1 MISSLSPVV
10 AAESP
15 TCDDD
20 VVAKTEALAAQLLQ
34 AATAAQTGAGKREAA
49 QMSRLMD
56 DQAGKGFLFAMV
68 DETFRSARHGTSAR
82 RWRGILNDFGAPQY
96 PAAHER
102 VLMKLGAFG
111 SQIVPQIVMP
121 LVQTM
126 MRAQT
131 SRVILSGETKALEK
145 FLARRQSEGFS
156 VNLNHLGEA
165 VLGEE
170 EAAHRLELAL
180 NYLARPDISYLSIKI
195 SAIFSQINLLAW
207 DETLRAIKER
217 LRVLY
222 RAALPGGKFVNL
234 DMEEFRDLALTV
246 AAFTQVLDES
256 EFAELEAGIVL
267 QAYLPDSFAVQK
279 QLTSWAR
286 ERVERGGAGIKI
298 RLVKG
303 ANLAMERVEAEMHGW
318 NAAPYDSKPET
329 DANFRRMLEW
339 GVQPENARVAR
350 LGVASHNL
358 FDVALALTL
367 RDELGVENRVEIEML
382 EGMAPHQAH
391 AVKARAGGLLLYAPV
406 VKSDDFLSALAYL
419 IRRLDENTSE
429 GNFLRDG
436 FGLSGQSESWT
447 RQRAAFEAGWRERE
461 SVFSGSQRASLPAE
475 KSGFD
480 NAPDSDWTQI
490 ATRDALQNA
499 IDAWQTPAL
508 PPLASLDE
516 VLETAKNA
524 QIGWARQNIAARA
537 AILENAADVMEAGRF
552 EAMACMRADAKKA
565 APEADAE
572 VSEAIDFARYY
583 ALHQVP
589 GDVAASPL
597 GVVVVAP
604 PWNFPYAIPCGGVL
618 AALVAGNAV
627 ILKPAPETAAT
638 AHLLA
643 RQLWDAGVPRDVLQ
657 FFPCDDG
664 EMGKALICDARVDAV
679 ILTGSIETARMFQSW
694 RPSLRLFAETSG
706 KNALVITA
714 QADREA
720 AIKDLVKS
728 AFGHAGQKCSAA
740 SLAIVEAEVYDA
752 PDFRRQLRDCARSL
766 FVGPSTDARS
776 FVTPTV
782 QKPSP
787 ALQRALTT
795 LDEGESWL
803 LEPEQIGDD
812 ACAWSPGIKL
822 GVRGGSWFHQNE
834 CFGPVL
840 GLMRARDL
848 DEAITLQ
855 NATRF
860 GLTAGLHTLD
870 FGEIA
875 RWTDS
880 VEAGNLYINR
890 GTTGAI
896 VRRQPFGGWKSSSI
910 GPGAKAGGPN
920 YVWSFLH
927 MEDAP
932 GTTGDFAASYKEAWE
947 QHFSQNH
954 DPSGLRSESNVF
966 RYRPARG
973 VILRLLTRD
982 SVVIERARLAAKLT
996 GTPLLISIASEEND
1010 AFFAGRLA
1018 SLSSQF
1024 ERLRTI
1030 EPVSDEITSAAHAA
1044 DFDWIEAPLTAN
1056 GRAELRF
1063 WLREQAVSRAL
1074 HRYGQI
1080 SEFQPDSRSG
1090 GL

>member
-1 MISSLSPVV
+1 MISSLSPAV

-82 RWRGILNDFGAPQY
+82 RWRGILNDFGAPKY

-102 VLMKLGAFG
+102 VLMRLGAFG

-121 LVQTM
+121 LVQAM

-131 SRVILSGETKALEK
+131 SRVILSGEEKALEK

-180 NYLARPDISYLSIKI
+180 NYLARPDVSYLSIKI

-207 DETLRAIKER
+207 DETLSAIKER
-217 LRVLY
+217 LRILY
-222 RAALPGGKFVNL
+222 RAALPDGKFVNL

-267 QAYLPDSFAVQK
+267 QAYLPDSFGVQK

-303 ANLAMERVEAEMHGW
+303 ANLAMERVEAELHNW
-318 NAAPYDSKPET
+318 NAAPYDSKPQT

-339 GVQPENARVAR
+339 GCRPENARVAR

-367 RDELGVENRVEIEML
+367 RHELGVENRVEIEML

-447 RQRAAFEAGWRERE
+447 RQRAAFETGWRERE
-461 SVFSGSQRASLPAE
+461 SVFSGSQRASLPAK

-508 PPLASLDE
+508 PPLAPLDE
-516 VLETAKNA
+516 VLQTAKSA
-524 QIGWARQNIAARA
+524 QIGWARQNIAARRYFGRCRRC
-537 AILENAADVMEAGRF
+537 AGSRTF
-552 EAMACMRADAKKA
+552 RGDCLY
-565 APEADAE
+565 
-572 VSEAIDFARYY
+572 AR
-583 ALHQVP
+583 
-589 GDVAASPL
+589 
-597 GVVVVAP
+597 
-604 PWNFPYAIPCGGVL
+604 
-618 AALVAGNAV
+618 
-627 ILKPAPETAAT
+627 
-638 AHLLA
+638 
-643 RQLWDAGVPRDVLQ
+643 
-657 FFPCDDG
+657 
-664 EMGKALICDARVDAV
+664 
-679 ILTGSIETARMFQSW
+679 
-694 RPSLRLFAETSG
+694 
-706 KNALVITA
+706 
-714 QADREA
+714 
-720 AIKDLVKS
+720 
-728 AFGHAGQKCSAA
+728 
-740 SLAIVEAEVYDA
+740 
-752 PDFRRQLRDCARSL
+752 RRQKSRARS
-766 FVGPSTDARS
+766 
-776 FVTPTV
+776 
-782 QKPSP
+782 
-787 ALQRALTT
+787 
-795 LDEGESWL
+795 
-803 LEPEQIGDD
+803 
-812 ACAWSPGIKL
+812 
-822 GVRGGSWFHQNE
+822 
-834 CFGPVL
+834 
-840 GLMRARDL
+840 
-848 DEAITLQ
+848 
-855 NATRF
+855 
-860 GLTAGLHTLD
+860 
-870 FGEIA
+870 
-875 RWTDS
+875 
-880 VEAGNLYINR
+880 
-890 GTTGAI
+890 
-896 VRRQPFGGWKSSSI
+896 RR
-910 GPGAKAGGPN
+910 
-920 YVWSFLH
+920 
-927 MEDAP
+927 
-932 GTTGDFAASYKEAWE
+932 
-947 QHFSQNH
+947 
-954 DPSGLRSESNVF
+954 RSE
-966 RYRPARG
+966 R
-973 VILRLLTRD
+973 
-982 SVVIERARLAAKLT
+982 
-996 GTPLLISIASEEND
+996 
-1010 AFFAGRLA
+1010 
-1018 SLSSQF
+1018 
-1024 ERLRTI
+1024 
-1030 EPVSDEITSAAHAA
+1030 SD
-1044 DFDWIEAPLTAN
+1044 
-1056 GRAELRF
+1056 
-1063 WLREQAVSRAL
+1063 
-1074 HRYGQI
+1074 
-1080 SEFQPDSRSG
+1080 
-1090 GL
+1090 